1 MKTKITTYLFFIS
14 LLFGSACSTSVPEIK
29 TVEAN
34 KELVYKEDLRVNV
47 KQIYCWINRMPGQK
61 PRFNVTGDLNI
72 FEVSDFNLKDVT
84 IKKVFVIQN
93 DEIIY
98 QFTPKID
105 LNIDKNVKTIIF
117 STVKGLLLTMNLDSK
132 KHVNIKILLSDSA
145 KETEYLIEN
154 VAIEE
159 VF

>member
-1 MKTKITTYLFFIS
+1 
-14 LLFGSACSTSVPEIK
+14 
-29 TVEAN
+29 
-34 KELVYKEDLRVNV
+34 
-47 KQIYCWINRMPGQK
+47 MPGQK

>member
-1 MKTKITTYLFFIS
+1 MKIK
-14 LLFGSACSTSVPEIK
+14 LLIVIIGLIVLGGCSSPLPEIK
-29 TVEAN
+29 KVEIEAKPIYEN
-34 KELVYKEDLRVNV
+34 NLRINS
-47 KQIYCWINRMPGQK
+47 KQVYCWVNRMPGQK
-61 PRFNVTGDLNI
+61 PRFNVTGELNI
-72 FEVSDFNLKDVT
+72 FEASDFNLKDVT

-93 DEIIY
+93 DVLVY

-132 KHVNIKILLSDSA
+132 KPVNIKILLSDSA

-159 VF
+159 VY